1 MKFGLSELV
10 FAMLLLALPV
20 GAHFWV
26 LKPAREN
33 IKEQKTQL
41 EAKAAKLESLREA
54 MAGAKDLNK
63 EVEKLAEAVEFF
75 ESKLPGHHEIH
86 KVLAQVTKISESH
99 GLETKL
105 FQTLKRKP
113 FASYSE
119 QPIRMEVYGDFD
131 AYYQFLLDLEK
142 LPRITKIKEMELLK
156 DKQVEGA
163 MHASFT
169 LSIYFDSQAAP
180 S

>member
-1 MKFGLSELV
+1 MKFGFSELV
-10 FAMLLLALPV
+10 FSMLLLALPV

-26 LKPAREN
+26 FKPGQEN
-33 IKEQKTQL
+33 VAQQKEQL
-41 EAKAAKLESLREA
+41 EAKTEKLESLREA
-54 MAGAKDLNK
+54 MAGAKDLNE

-75 ESKLPGHHEIH
+75 EGKLPSHHEIH

-105 FQTLKRKP
+105 FQTLKCDP

-119 QPIRMEVYGDFD
+119 QPIQMEVHGNFD
-131 AYYQFLLDLEK
+131 AFYQFLLDVEK
-142 LPRITKIKEMELLK
+142 LPRITKVKEMKLLK
-156 DKQVEGA
+156 DKELEGVTN
-163 MHASFT
+163 ASFT
-169 LSIYFDSQAAP
+169 LSIYFAGSQVK